1 MPHYIYLIHPLREG
15 FFEQPTPAE
24 EAAMQGHFD
33 YLKRAT
39 EEGVVLLAGP
49 CLDDTFGLVVFQ
61 AENEAG
67 GSGVYV
73 QRPIGA
79 GECDDGGAAPVQGV
93 AACSRHPGWGVA
105 PDNQF

>member
-39 EEGVVLLAGP
+39 VDGVVLLAGP

-61 AENEAG
+61 AENEEAAQAFMFNDP
-67 GSGVYV
+67 SV
-73 QRPIGA
+73 QANVMMAELHPFRISLL
-79 GECDDGGAAPVQGV
+79 GESSKNRG
-93 AACSRHPGWGVA
+93 
-105 PDNQF
+105 